1 MGAPPFPTPGTTSA
15 HRMALATAIAPIA
28 LAAPPRVTIL
38 PASSQTPPPQ
48 RTPWLTPTPQRA
60 EETGEAGEERHL
72 TPRSPA
78 SGAPPMSDGNTD
90 DPSQPRSE
98 TAETSGP
105 LTDTPPTDPPS
116 AARETPTGTLTPTYT
131 PTPTPRGPEQ
141 EATPVATAEIS
152 FIALNPSATPTSVHL
167 PNGAALQPE
176 ATATASPSRLQ
187 PTASRLQPT
196 ASRRVQVATPTPLPP
211 DRIVATSIGLDAP
224 VVPVGQRMVQVGGQT
239 AVIWDVADYAAGWH
253 KDSARPGQRGNIVIS
268 GHHNIKGE
276 VFRYVVQ
283 LEEGDEIVLYAGGR
297 PYRYVVQRK
306 MILKEKGEPLEVRQ
320 RNARWIAPSSDERL
334 TLVTCW
340 PYTSNTHRVIVV
352 AKPVRT
358 PAAHPTSSLDHLTP

>member
-1 MGAPPFPTPGTTSA
+1 
-15 HRMALATAIAPIA
+15 
-28 LAAPPRVTIL
+28 
-38 PASSQTPPPQ
+38 
-48 RTPWLTPTPQRA
+48 
-60 EETGEAGEERHL
+60 
-72 TPRSPA
+72 
-78 SGAPPMSDGNTD
+78 
-90 DPSQPRSE
+90 
-98 TAETSGP
+98 
-105 LTDTPPTDPPS
+105 
-116 AARETPTGTLTPTYT
+116 
-131 PTPTPRGPEQ
+131 
-141 EATPVATAEIS
+141 VATAEIS

-176 ATATASPSRLQ
+176 ATATASP
-187 PTASRLQPT
+187 SRLQPT